1 MAVPNIFATATSSI
15 PLSQL
20 DTNFATAITL
30 GSTALYLGNTTTSVA
45 GLTLTG
51 SAFNGT
57 VGATTPSTGDFTS
70 VTGTVSSGAVSTYTA
85 SGANQSIYS
94 RYIGGSPNVANVYV
108 GTDSAAGGISGI
120 GGGGILWNV
129 GNGGLAF
136 GANNALAM
144 SLSTTGALALK
155 GASTSATG
163 VGITF
168 PATQSA
174 STDANTLDDY
184 EEGTWT
190 PSIGGTAT
198 YNGQTGLYTKI
209 GRTVYIQCYLEINVI
224 GTGSVNTISGLPF
237 SSVNVAGATLASYF
251 TNLSLSLITLGF
263 FPSGSTLRNT
273 GTATAV
279 TTANVDNA
287 IFKNSTR
294 VDFSLT
300 YITS

>member
-120 GGGGILWNV
+120 GGGGLLWNV

-190 PSIGGTAT
+190 P
-198 YNGQTGLYTKI
+198 
-209 GRTVYIQCYLEINVI
+209 TV
-224 GTGSVNTISGLPF
+224 
-237 SSVNVAGATLASYF
+237 
-251 TNLSLSLITLGF
+251 
-263 FPSGSTLRNT
+263 
-273 GTATAV
+273 TAV
-279 TTANVDNA
+279 TTTGSPAYAGSYVKIGKQVTATMYSTGNNSPTATYTVAAGSSRFTLPFSTANLNNNFQPWTGTSGNGSTTAGGLVAADGATCYFITA
-287 IFKNSTR
+287 ITVTQNICATI
-294 VDFSLT
+294 T
-300 YITS
+300 YSI

>member
-1 MAVPNIFATATSSI
+1 VGIAKALYVGTTLNVAGASTLA
-15 PLSQL
+15 
-20 DTNFATAITL
+20 AIT
-30 GSTALYLGNTTTSVA
+30 GT
-45 GLTLTG
+45 
-51 SAFNGT
+51 FNGT

-94 RYIGGSPNVANVYV
+94 RYIGGSPSVANVYV

-129 GNGGLAF
+129 GNAGLAF

-190 PSIGGTAT
+190 PTITPQSGSITTLGAVSGK
-198 YNGQTGLYTKI
+198 YTKI
-209 GRTVYIQCYLEINVI
+209 GNTVFLWIKVAITVV
-224 GTGSVNTISGLPF
+224 GTASGDCNISGIPF
-237 SSVNVAGATLASYF
+237 SASQSGNGSGVNSSNITIAVRQNSGTSALFCSATTGGSAMASATSYEIQI
-251 TNLSLSLITLGF
+251 NF
-263 FPSGSTLRNT
+263 F
-273 GTATAV
+273 V
-279 TTANVDNA
+279 
-287 IFKNSTR
+287 
-294 VDFSLT
+294 
-300 YITS
+300 

>member
-120 GGGGILWNV
+120 GGGGLLWNV

-168 PATQSA
+168 PATQS
-174 STDANTLDDY
+174 
-184 EEGTWT
+184 
-190 PSIGGTAT
+190 
-198 YNGQTGLYTKI
+198 
-209 GRTVYIQCYLEINVI
+209 
-224 GTGSVNTISGLPF
+224 
-237 SSVNVAGATLASYF
+237 
-251 TNLSLSLITLGF
+251 
-263 FPSGSTLRNT
+263 
-273 GTATAV
+273 
-279 TTANVDNA
+279 
-287 IFKNSTR
+287 
-294 VDFSLT
+294 
-300 YITS
+300 